1 MTADYSDL
9 FRLLLNLI
17 RIGTIAEV
25 DYDRQLVRVN
35 VGNNLTTW
43 RPWLTLRAGDAQTWW
58 PLSVG
63 EQVVLLSP
71 EGDFDHA
78 VVLPA
83 LFSEKFAPP
92 STHPSHHTTRYP
104 DGAVVQYDSHTHAL
118 TAVLPVGTATVTAEH
133 VTSHAPETT
142 CTGNLTVAKN
152 LTVNG
157 LAVLNAGM
165 QVKAGT
171 TGPSASIDGALH
183 ATNDVT
189 AQGISLLG
197 HRHEG
202 VKQGSDTSGGPQ

>member
-9 FRLLLNLI
+9 LRLLLNLI
-17 RIGTIAEV
+17 RIGTIAEM
-25 DYDRQLVRVN
+25 DCACQRVRVH
-35 VGNNLTTW
+35 VGNNLTAW
-43 RPWLTLRAGDAQTWW
+43 RPWVTLRAGDAQSWW
-58 PLSVG
+58 PPSIG
-63 EQVVLLSP
+63 EQVLLLSP

-83 LFSEKFAPP
+83 LFSDKFAAP

-104 DGAVVQYDSHTHAL
+104 DGAVVQYDSQAHAL
-118 TAVLPVGTATVTAEH
+118 TALLPGGTATITAQH

-171 TGPSASIDGALH
+171 EGPSAAIDGAVH
-183 ATNDVT
+183 ATHDVI

-197 HRHEG
+197 HRHDG